1 MGLTGSEVP
10 STATVTIPLRGSTPV
25 VTTSSTAEEECP
37 VRETYWTGGSSVAVR
52 EARAENRYIKE
63 G

>member
-1 MGLTGSEVP
+1 M
-10 STATVTIPLRGSTPV
+10 PV

-37 VRETYWTGGSSVAVR
+37 VRETYWTGGSSELCR
-52 EARAENRYIKE
+52 GARAENCYIVE